1 MDPKVMRALILST
14 ASFVGLDLICYTL
27 ITIFAPHADASPMLN
42 AIAPTIA
49 GLGALGG
56 ISMVKRDTAKM
67 LNGVMDQKIQD
78 NVTTVLVDQGLT
90 AENGQSAPTPAKPV
104 HDPTNTIPVL

>member
-1 MDPKVMRALILST
+1 MRALILST
-14 ASFVGLDLICYTL
+14 AGFVALDLVCYTL
-27 ITIFAPHADASPMLN
+27 IVIFAPTNPDSAAPMLN

-56 ISMVKRDTAKM
+56 ISMVKRDTGKM
-67 LNGVMDQKIQD
+67 LNGEMDRKIQ
-78 NVTTVLVDQGLT
+78 NGVTTVLVEQGLADNGQT
-90 AENGQSAPTPAKPV
+90 AEPTPKPV